1 MHAAAV
7 KALEVGCGAGKVK
20 ELAVVKE
27 TLLLEQAPFNEFA
40 LGAADVAYGV
50 EVLILLLDG
59 SLLACRKSFRGMEMV
74 YLIPRSRKNGLTQE
88 EFDPILN
95 TRAQGNHALC

>member
-1 MHAAAV
+1 MNSTDWNHCVTGFTTFMTRLATLV
-7 KALEVGCGAGKVK
+7 FISMGAEKKKITEKGK
-20 ELAVVKE
+20 
-27 TLLLEQAPFNEFA
+27 
-40 LGAADVAYGV
+40 
-50 EVLILLLDG
+50 
-59 SLLACRKSFRGMEMV
+59 SLLFLKSFRGMEMV